1 MSEEVP
7 PVISEEDLRPIPL
20 TRELSV
26 FAILNNAMNN
36 NLLNTFVP
44 ELPLSLGRLL
54 EEELPFLQNRNFLT
68 RQPTTELG
76 KISSDIENV
85 HDSKVNKNIKKLA
98 NEILKFSVPEDL
110 DVMKTIFNEVATTDN
125 VRAQLTHMYY
135 NKDRFLDYGESSY
148 RKFMDRIISYS
159 LSQSEDKKKEIFSI
173 LNNEVKDSIGLCFQG
188 NISRL
193 INVLSG
199 IIEIEFEY
207 EPTVQEV
214 FSEISKISDPNVKFE
229 KAIKAFDDFDI
240 DHSEW
245 GSWLEALGL
254 D

>member
-1 MSEEVP
+1 MNEEILP
-7 PVISEEDLRPIPL
+7 IFSEEDLRPIPL
-20 TRELSV
+20 TRELNV
-26 FAILNNAMNN
+26 FGI
-36 NLLNTFVP
+36 LNTFVP

-54 EEELPFLQNRNFLT
+54 EEELPFFQNHRSLGLQPL
-68 RQPTTELG
+68 TELG

-110 DVMKTIFNEVATTDN
+110 DVMKTIFTEIALTDD
-125 VRAQLTHMYY
+125 VRSQLTYMYY
-135 NKDRFLDYGESSY
+135 NKDKFLDYGESSY
-148 RKFMDRIISYS
+148 RKFMDHIISYA
-159 LSQSEDKKKEIFSI
+159 LSQDEKKKKEIFSI
-173 LNNEVKDSIGLCFQG
+173 LNNEVRDSIGLCFQG

-214 FSEISKISDPNVKFE
+214 FSEISKISDPDIKFE
-229 KAIKAFDDFDI
+229 KAIKAFDDFNI
-240 DHSEW
+240 THLEW
-245 GSWLEALGL
+245 RSWLEALGL